1 MKYKLDDIEKKS
13 GFKVPEGYFEDL
25 PMRIQKRIEVEGS
38 QKSTFRI
45 PSWSLAMAA
54 SILLVISFVFIF
66 NDSEQNANEILAEVP
81 EADLI
86 AYLDQVDVDI
96 YDLAS
101 AFPEDSESLQFDELD
116 MVNGLDIEEGF
127 LDGILEEYNLEDEYL
142 EI

>member
-13 GFKVPEGYFEDL
+13 AFKVPEGYFEDL
-25 PMRIQKRIEVEGS
+25 PMRIQKRVES
-38 QKSTFRI
+38 ESPQRSTFRL
-45 PSWSLAMAA
+45 PSWSFAMAA
-54 SILLVISFVFIF
+54 SVLLVISFVFIF
-66 NDSEQNANEILAEVP
+66 NTSDQNANELLAEVP

-101 AFPEDSESLQFDELD
+101 TFTGDSESLQFDELD
-116 MVNGLDIEEGF
+116 MLNGLDVEEGS
-127 LDGILEEYNLEDEYL
+127 LDSILEEYNLEDEYL